1 MAPAVQKIRLHIGF
15 SSRPDSGHD
24 ADSPVDSLRWNSL
37 AASSIWPLHRF
48 CRCFHVC
55 RVWNHQTS
63 VHWTYQSSF
72 YALFHVFE
80 RIFSGF
86 RDFPHFF
93 GGMRRINDG
102 TTEFRQVE
110 YLKGR
115 MVLKLLF
122 LGFLVDFISPP
133 VSAGFTAAI
142 SFLIITSQI
151 NSLLGLKILAHNF
164 LELIISIA
172 KNMGNIKMADTI
184 LGISSILF
192 LFLFKVRIR
201 V

>member
-1 MAPAVQKIRLHIGF
+1 
-15 SSRPDSGHD
+15 
-24 ADSPVDSLRWNSL
+24 
-37 AASSIWPLHRF
+37 
-48 CRCFHVC
+48 
-55 RVWNHQTS
+55 
-63 VHWTYQSSF
+63 
-72 YALFHVFE
+72 
-80 RIFSGF
+80 
-86 RDFPHFF
+86 
-93 GGMRRINDG
+93 
-102 TTEFRQVE
+102 
-110 YLKGR
+110 